1 MTEKKN
7 ELTMEDNR
15 RIVARLNKIEEQI
28 AAIEALI
35 GDCDFDSGTPK
46 RLPASFATFL
56 DQRCAHAPSLRAASI
71 SLYQAYKDWVENHH
85 RNSGEAPVSHKA
97 FAALMSDCGF
107 RKTKTRTGVIY
118 DSIGLRADD

>member
-1 MTEKKN
+1 MTKKKN

-35 GDCDFDSGTPK
+35 GDCDFDSGAPK
-46 RLPASFATFL
+46 RIPASFATFL
-56 DQRCAHAPSLRAASI
+56 DQRCAHAPALRAASI
-71 SLYQAYKDWVENHH
+71 SLYRAYQDWVVDRCQNP
-85 RNSGEAPVSHKA
+85 GEAPVSHKA
-97 FAALMSDCGF
+97 FAALMSNCGF
-107 RKTKTRTGVIY
+107 RKTKTNTGVIY